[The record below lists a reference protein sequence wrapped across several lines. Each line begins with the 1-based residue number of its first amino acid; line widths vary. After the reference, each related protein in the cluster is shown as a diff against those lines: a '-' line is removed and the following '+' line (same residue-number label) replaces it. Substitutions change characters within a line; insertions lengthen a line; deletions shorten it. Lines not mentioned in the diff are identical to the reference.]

1 MKVAIS
7 IVYNGGFPR
16 THMVSEEFL
25 ARLEAFIAKR
35 PWQDIVITRMA

>member
-25 ARLEAFIAKR
+25 ARLEAWIAKKNA
-35 PWQDIVITRMA
+35 DVVITRMA